1 MFWKSTSFQTY
12 LLIAIA
18 LGAASLLAVPLVE
31 VARSTDSAS
40 ACWNANG
47 TIDED
52 TGACVLP
59 KTQCPPG
66 TVVDPA
72 FGPGGQCLP
81 IAMPRTEAEQGG

>member
-31 VARSTDSAS
+31 VARS
-40 ACWNANG
+40 NG